1 MSYQAYLHYEPR
13 YKHMSA
19 GLAAAASATLT
30 YGQAAPGEVTVVL
43 TDNRQI
49 RDFNRRFAGHD
60 ALTDV
65 LSFADG
71 SQDTST
77 GNTYFGDVVISVPVA
92 KVQAKKA
99 GHSLEVELALLTVHG
114 VLHLLGY
121 DHVHP
126 EDHEQMWDAQSAIL
140 GNLGY
145 EITLPQEKV

>member
-1 MSYQAYLHYEPR
+1 MSYQAYLHCEPR

-19 GLAAAASATLT
+19 GLAAAASAALS

-43 TDNRQI
+43 TDNQRI
-49 RDFNRRFAGHD
+49 REFNRRFAGRD

-77 GNTYFGDVVISVPVA
+77 GNTYFGDVVISIPVA
-92 KVQAKKA
+92 KVQAEKA
-99 GHSLEVELALLTVHG
+99 GHSLEVELTLLSVHG

-121 DHVHP
+121 DHAHP
-126 EDHEQMWDAQSAIL
+126 EDREQMWNAQSSIL
-140 GNLGY
+140 GSLGY

>member
-1 MSYQAYLHYEPR
+1 MSYQAYLHCEPR

-19 GLAAAASATLT
+19 GLTAAVSAVLT
-30 YGQAAPGEVTVVL
+30 YGQAAPGEVTIVL
-43 TDNRQI
+43 TDNRQMQN
-49 RDFNRRFAGHD
+49 FNRRFAGRD

-77 GNTYFGDVVISVPVA
+77 GNTYFGDVVISIPMA
-92 KVQAKKA
+92 KVQAETA
-99 GHSLEVELALLTVHG
+99 GHSLEVELTLLTVHG

-121 DHVHP
+121 DHAHP
-126 EDHEQMWDAQSAIL
+126 EDHEQMWSAQSSIL
-140 GNLGY
+140 GSLGY